1 MNKIL
6 ATKMNNRYNYDR
18 RRNYG
23 SRNNNTGANSA
34 GSIVFL
40 ISLSII
46 LGIWV
51 INLKSD
57 IRSLSDDKEMLVL
70 ENNEIKQKMDS
81 IVKSLEKPKIE
92 CVLKPEPKKIFRK
105 PLKDTTKAKVEI
117 IEVKPIVKPIAKPIV
132 ADTTKIMN

>member
-1 MNKIL
+1 
-6 ATKMNNRYNYDR
+6 MNNRYNYDR

-23 SRNNNTGANSA
+23 SRNNTGSNTA

-70 ENNEIKQKMDS
+70 ENDEIKHKMDS
-81 IVKSLEKPKIE
+81 IVKSLKIPKIE
-92 CVLKPEPKKIFRK
+92 CGLKPEPKKIFRK

-117 IEVKPIVKPIAKPIV
+117 IEAKPIAKPIV

>member
-1 MNKIL
+1 
-6 ATKMNNRYNYDR
+6 MNNRYNYDR

-92 CVLKPEPKKIFRK
+92 CGLKPEPKKIFRK

>member
-1 MNKIL
+1 
-6 ATKMNNRYNYDR
+6 MNNRYNYD

-23 SRNNNTGANSA
+23 SRNNNTGSNTA

-57 IRSLSDDKEMLVL
+57 IRYLSDDKEILVL
-70 ENNEIKQKMDS
+70 ENNELKHKMDS
-81 IVKSLEKPKIE
+81 ITKSLVKPKIE
-92 CVLKPEPKKIFRK
+92 CALKPEPKKTFRK

-132 ADTTKIMN
+132 ADTTKIIN

>member
-23 SRNNNTGANSA
+23 SRNNNTGSNTA
-34 GSIVFL
+34 GFIVFL

-57 IRSLSDDKEMLVL
+57 IRSLSDDKEMLVF

-81 IVKSLEKPKIE
+81 IAKSLEKPKID

-117 IEVKPIVKPIAKPIV
+117 IEVKPIAKPIV

>member
-1 MNKIL
+1 
-6 ATKMNNRYNYDR
+6 MNNRYNYDR